1 MAESTQTREFG
12 PQLGRARKD
21 KFLRHGT
28 KVRMRAQLL
37 GDAERK
43 DARWRLGKACRNIEL
58 KRAAEKKRKA
68 REGAHVV
75 GPHLF
80 ALAPCYH
87 VVSESDV
94 CGTGKAL
101 VLTTSER
108 HPCHALAA
116 FSRAA
121 HEAVAVVLP
130 MQVTDELKHGWI
142 EEASMCA
149 PGPVSRPLLRTIRTL
164 GAGVALVALGAESCS
179 LLCKIVQDQLVAENA
194 GVVVL
199 VQPDLSMMK
208 QGALG
213 ALAQL
218 GNVEL
223 ILSKSVAQAGTS
235 KLLAAF
241 PKASLR
247 ICNDGAPN
255 ASGIDLAEVG
265 MCLADAILVS
275 MGCEPSSTRTKYEEQ
290 YTVDASTFAE
300 AHHADGCNENDAQKN
315 RQQRRDDEQ
324 LVAGDETE
332 EEDEEEDEKEDE
344 VEKEDRVEEKEGEGA
359 GDGGAGEEEDGEEE
373 DGNVDSYKK
382 IKKREAAAAER
393 AADAGDSVKRGGVG
407 REAEQEG
414 EEGGEG
420 EEELE
425 ELGLYEI
432 VMRPQG
438 GGGRG
443 GDTGTRMSVMMLAPD
458 EIWGDDDD
466 EEEEEE
472 EEEEENEGE
481 LEEDGE
487 FMIVGKMGE
496 EGAARGRAGE
506 VGTFDENSQGLT
518 QNDEDE
524 EDAIQGA
531 TVEASRL
538 NVNEGEEHGGEV
550 VGAAQSAVADGQH
563 HNTTNGGGEKKG
575 LPAGGR
581 VVLKGGGFFVV
592 GGDGGRESAQRRAQ
606 QAVELAEA
614 GVRDGGGEAAGQKW
628 QGNYSAGRDENPAQK
643 KRAAENKATAQSRA
657 RARERMRGERIGR

>member
-1 MAESTQTREFG
+1 
-12 PQLGRARKD
+12 
-21 KFLRHGT
+21 
-28 KVRMRAQLL
+28 
-37 GDAERK
+37 
-43 DARWRLGKACRNIEL
+43 
-58 KRAAEKKRKA
+58 
-68 REGAHVV
+68 
-75 GPHLF
+75 
-80 ALAPCYH
+80 
-87 VVSESDV
+87 
-94 CGTGKAL
+94 

-142 EEASMCA
+142 EEASLCA

-241 PKASLR
+241 PKASIR

-275 MGCEPSSTRTKYEEQ
+275 MGCEPSSTRTKFEEQ

-300 AHHADGCNENDAQKN
+300 ANHADGCNENDAQKN

-324 LVAGDETE
+324 LDAGDETE
-332 EEDEEEDEKEDE
+332 EEEE
-344 VEKEDRVEEKEGEGA
+344 
-359 GDGGAGEEEDGEEE
+359 
-373 DGNVDSYKK
+373 
-382 IKKREAAAAER
+382 
-393 AADAGDSVKRGGVG
+393 
-407 REAEQEG
+407 
-414 EEGGEG
+414 EG

-472 EEEEENEGE
+472 EEEEEDEEEENEGE

-496 EGAARGRAGE
+496 GGAARGIAGE
-506 VGTFDENSQGLT
+506 LGTFDENSQGLT
-518 QNDEDE
+518 QKDKDE
-524 EDAIQGA
+524 EDAIQSA

-538 NVNEGEEHGGEV
+538 NVNEGEEHGSEV
-550 VGAAQSAVADGQH
+550 VGVAQSAVADGQH
-563 HNTTNGGGEKKG
+563 HNTTPGRGENKG

-628 QGNYSAGRDENPAQK
+628 QGNYSAGRDQNPAQK